1 MQISLCIQLRS
12 QLELHQWQDR
22 FAASQKRDHD
32 EAVAWLSEIHNSQT
46 IMHGIVEETS
56 ADVKALMAFM
66 QNVRIFTSW
75 PIPLHLITG
84 CSPSL
89 WPTEAITCIMG
100 CNATFTKC
108 LRALVSSYRTSISS
122 EEK

>member
-66 QNVRIFTSW
+66 QNVRILTSW
-75 PIPLHLITG
+75 RIPLHLIIS
-84 CSPSL
+84 CSPS
-89 WPTEAITCIMG
+89 P
-100 CNATFTKC
+100 
-108 LRALVSSYRTSISS
+108 
-122 EEK
+122 